1 MSDHFNHIKMLA
13 LGRHFTIGSLYNYV
27 EDVVVPNIRLWDPDD
42 VSRVTVMQTERKQ
55 TIEIRSVAAEKM
67 KIDEENEDVGS
78 ESLISSL
85 GMDHHSIMSLTAGIL
100 RTPFKGAWQFASDRA
115 DDNTLSFN
123 SNPEVV
129 VHCRCSSRRISL
141 DPKNKL
147 EIICRPERLIKNQA
161 THVVIAI
168 TYGLEA
174 FCIFPQQNSQILNED
189 EMLGFARCFADGL
202 LDGREQL
209 QLDQDKEGDE
219 EDGGHCLVPLDF
231 HCILYKDDPAL
242 KKVQNWKSSNSVAEQ
257 YEACRQL
264 LEHQLNKAV
273 PLTVWLYPLQKLM
286 PIDAGIPK
294 MPDNQMDISRDLVFR
309 CQTMWNRWQQI
320 EMEANM
326 MASELNKLK
335 RSNAYQYIPLSL
347 YNRVNDFHKYLKEF
361 LCTFRK
367 ALHKWTVD
375 VRRGGPEGKIDEMV
389 DTIKSKSPFLPEK
402 LYHWLNNQIQQIKT
416 LRMVAELP
424 GVLLVAETDQLERK
438 IKSLGRNMFA
448 VVLHLPSL
456 AGHSD
461 KLIHNLI
468 TYVSQFTNS
477 QPPTWTCDTGYEKMK
492 NTFVANRRHILTS
505 SKEFSDW
512 VTNNNATNIK
522 YIVFYDQQF
531 SNFPKLPFTR
541 LYDCTLKFKD
551 FCIPKAPGQVTV
563 EKNRRGV
570 VVLTWTDEEM
580 SEESS
585 YLIQYRTMDSQ
596 HWDSIEHSSKKI
608 TICHLQSGV
617 TYQFRVAVSTIGGP
631 GPFGPV
637 SCNVTVDPVSPPPTG
652 LRCQYVTDTTMTVS
666 WDHDVDEEDEEISQE
681 CDDEYCNVGDEHTD
695 IDEEELEI
703 GGGNEFK
710 KGDTYKKN
718 QLTISSYVVDCWMA
732 SDQESTFIRRSTTE
746 KTITLEPL
754 VRDTVYCIQVR
765 AVCKNLAGSTFYS
778 PASSILETRTLRE
791 AERAAVIVRRVSKKI
806 SEGPGIDA
814 YHLPLKKLHGVKSY
828 GVGHY
833 VFGEPSYVALT
844 GKRRQRT
851 ILVLGATGS
860 GKSTL
865 INAMVNYVLGV
876 EWEDDFRFKLI
887 NEPADKSQ
895 AYSQT
900 DLVTTYDF
908 YEMKGSRLE
917 YSLTIVDTPGF
928 GDTRGIEKDKKIMEQ
943 IQDYFKCRHGIQQ
956 LEAICFVVQSSLP
969 RLTATQKYIFDSIL
983 SIFGQDIK
991 DNIRLLVTFAD
1002 NALPPVLEAVK
1013 EAGIPTP
1020 TDLTTGLPL
1029 HHKFNNSIF
1038 FTTNKGNRQTN
1049 EFNRTY
1055 FEMAVE
1061 GFDRFFEDLSQMEA
1075 KSLTLTREVLEE
1087 RKRLEA
1093 LVEGLQM
1100 RTEIKLTRVDELE
1113 QIKKAL
1119 KDNEDEIEA
1128 NKDFEYETLVPKAT
1142 DISGTGQFTTNCQK
1156 CRTTCHFP
1164 CRQYSD
1170 DTKHRCSVM
1179 DRRGRCMICQC
1190 PWNDHFNQKY
1200 RYEMVKEK
1208 VQSSSDAIRQ
1218 KYQEAKIEAL
1228 TNEQLVRRIEKDI
1241 EKHES
1246 QLMELMQATY
1256 PCIQRL
1262 DEIALRPH
1270 SFSTPDYI
1278 DLMIAA
1284 EKQEHRSGYQQR
1296 IVTLQKLRKMA
1307 EMIAELIRKQKSVV
1321 NRRTPSVS
1329 VSSRA
1334 SGSSFESTFRR
1345 FAYYL
1350 GRKL

>member
-1 MSDHFNHIKMLA
+1 MSDHFDHIKMLA

-27 EDVVVPNIRLWDPDD
+27 EDVVVPNVRLWDPED
-42 VSRVTVMQTERKQ
+42 VSRVTILQAERKE
-55 TIEIRSVAAEKM
+55 TIEIRSMAAEKM
-67 KIDEENEDVGS
+67 KNDEENQDEES
-78 ESLISSL
+78 ESLISNL
-85 GMDHHSIMSLTAGIL
+85 GMDHHSVMSLTAGIL
-100 RTPFKGAWQFASDRA
+100 RSPFKGAWQFASDRA
-115 DDNTLSFN
+115 DDKTLSFN
-123 SNPEVV
+123 SNAEVV
-129 VHCRCSSRRISL
+129 VHCRCSSRKTSI
-141 DPKNKL
+141 DPKTKL
-147 EIICRPERLIKNQA
+147 EIICRPERLIKSQA

-174 FCIFPQQNSQILNED
+174 FCIFSQQNYQISNDD
-189 EMLGFARCFADGL
+189 EILGYARYFADGL
-202 LDGREQL
+202 LDGRKQL
-209 QLDQDKEGDE
+209 ELEQDKEGDE
-219 EDGGHCLVPLDF
+219 EDGGHCLVPLDLN
-231 HCILYKDDPAL
+231 CILYKDDPGL
-242 KKVQNWKSSNSVAEQ
+242 KKGQNWRSSNSVSEQ
-257 YEACRQL
+257 YEACRKL
-264 LEHQLNKAV
+264 LEHQSNKAI

-286 PIDAGIPK
+286 PVDAGIPK
-294 MPDNQMDISRDLVFR
+294 MPDNQIDISRDLVVR

-320 EMEANM
+320 EMEVDLM
-326 MASELNKLK
+326 TSDLNKLK
-335 RSNAYQYIPLSL
+335 RSNAHQYIPLSL

-361 LCTFRK
+361 LCTFRE
-367 ALHKWTVD
+367 ALHEWTVD
-375 VRRGGPEGKIDEMV
+375 VRRGGPEDKIAEMV
-389 DTIKSKSPFLPEK
+389 DAIKSKSPFLPEN
-402 LYHWLNNQIQQIKT
+402 LRHWLYNQIQQIKT
-416 LRMVAELP
+416 LKMVAALP
-424 GVLLVAETDQLERK
+424 GVRLVTETDQLERK

-461 KLIHNLI
+461 KLVHDSM
-468 TYVSQFTNS
+468 TYVNQFTNS
-477 QPPTWTCDTGYEKMK
+477 QPPACDSGCEKMQD
-492 NTFVANRRHILTS
+492 TFVADRRHILAS

-512 VTNNNATNIK
+512 VTNNDDATNIK
-522 YIVFYDQQF
+522 YFIFYDQQF

-541 LYDCTLKFKD
+541 LYDCTSKFKD
-551 FCIPKAPGQVTV
+551 FCIPKAPGEVTV

-570 VVLTWTDEEM
+570 VVLTWTDEDT
-580 SEESS
+580 SEASN
-585 YLIQYRTMDSQ
+585 YLIQYRSMDSQ

-608 TICHLQSGV
+608 TISHLQSDV
-617 TYQFRVAVSTIGGP
+617 TYQFRVAVSTLGGP

-652 LRCQYVTDTTMTVS
+652 LQCQYVTDTTINIS
-666 WDHDVDEEDEEISQE
+666 WDHVISVTSSSEDKEISQE
-681 CDDEYCNVGDEHTD
+681 CDDEHED
-695 IDEEELEI
+695 IDEEELEVD
-703 GGGNEFK
+703 GSNEFSQA
-710 KGDTYKKN
+710 DTYEEN

-732 SDQESTFIRRSTTE
+732 SDQESTFIRRSTNV

-765 AVCKNLAGSTFYS
+765 AVCTNLNGSTFYS
-778 PASSILETRTLRE
+778 PASPILETTTLRE
-791 AERAAVIVRRVSKKI
+791 AERAAVIVRRVSKKFP
-806 SEGPGIDA
+806 EGPGIDA

-833 VFGEPSYVALT
+833 VFGEPSYLALA

-908 YEMKGSRLE
+908 YEMKGSRLD
-917 YSLTIVDTPGF
+917 YSLSIVDTPGF
-928 GDTRGIEKDKKIMEQ
+928 GDTRGIEKDKKIMQQ

-956 LEAICFVVQSSLP
+956 LEAVCFVVQSSLP
-969 RLTATQKYIFDSIL
+969 RLTATQQYIFDSIL

-991 DNIRLLVTFAD
+991 DNIRLMVTFAD
-1002 NALPPVLEAVK
+1002 NALPPVLGAVK
-1013 EAGIPTP
+1013 EAGIPSP
-1020 TDLTTGLPL
+1020 TDPTTGLPL

-1055 FEMAVE
+1055 FDMAVE
-1061 GFDRFFEDLSQMEA
+1061 GFDRFFEDLSRMEA

-1119 KDNEDEIEA
+1119 KDNEDQLEA
-1128 NKDFEYETLVPKAT
+1128 NKDFEFETLVPKAT

-1179 DRRGRCMICQC
+1179 DRSGRCMICQC

-1208 VQSSSDAIRQ
+1208 VQRSSDAIRQ
-1218 KYQEAKIEAL
+1218 QYQGAKVEAL

-1241 EKHES
+1241 KKHES

-1270 SFSTPDYI
+1270 PFSTPDYI

-1296 IVTLQKLRKMA
+1296 IVTLHKLREMA
-1307 EMIAELIRKQKSVV
+1307 EITAKLIREQQSVV
-1321 NRRTPSVS
+1321 NRRMSS
-1329 VSSRA
+1329 MSASSRL
-1334 SGSSFESTFRR
+1334 SGSAIKSKVVR
-1345 FAYYL
+1345 F
-1350 GRKL
+1350 KHC